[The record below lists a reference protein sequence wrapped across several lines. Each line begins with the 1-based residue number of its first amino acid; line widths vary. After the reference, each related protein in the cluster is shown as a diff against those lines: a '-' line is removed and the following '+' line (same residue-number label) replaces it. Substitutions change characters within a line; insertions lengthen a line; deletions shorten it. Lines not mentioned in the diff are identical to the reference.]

1 MVRKRNISFIVGY
14 LNILLHVN
22 TFEASPYQ
30 TAANTI
36 SLDLKKDYA
45 RSLSLNSQIK
55 LKLPAL

>member
-45 RSLSLNSQIK
+45 RSLSLNSQIRT
-55 LKLPAL
+55 